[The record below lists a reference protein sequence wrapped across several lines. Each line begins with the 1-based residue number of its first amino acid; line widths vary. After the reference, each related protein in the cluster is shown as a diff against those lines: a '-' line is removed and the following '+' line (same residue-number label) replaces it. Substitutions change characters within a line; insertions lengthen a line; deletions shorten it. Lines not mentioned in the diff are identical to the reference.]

1 MSLQSP
7 LSTQGVIARENRFG
21 SKNYAPLPVV
31 LAKGVGAH
39 LFDTSGKRYI
49 DMMSAYSAVS
59 FGHLH
64 PRLVQAMK
72 NQLERLDVVSR
83 AYHSDNLGLF
93 CEELAGLAGLD
104 ACLPMNTGAEAV
116 ETAIKAARRYGY
128 DRLSIPEG
136 KAEIIVAAGNFH
148 GRTTTII
155 GFSSEP
161 SYRRGF
167 GPFAPG
173 FVDGAIWRRE
183 GG

>member
-1 MSLQSP
+1 MRYLLEV
-7 LSTQGVIARENRFG
+7 LSIGGRHVLAKPIVHARRDCSRKRFG

-93 CEELAGLAGLD
+93 CEELAGLAGSMP
-104 ACLPMNTGAEAV
+104 ACP
-116 ETAIKAARRYGY
+116 
-128 DRLSIPEG
+128 
-136 KAEIIVAAGNFH
+136 
-148 GRTTTII
+148 
-155 GFSSEP
+155 
-161 SYRRGF
+161 
-167 GPFAPG
+167 
-173 FVDGAIWRRE
+173 
-183 GG
+183 

>member
-72 NQLERLDVVSR
+72 NQLERSDIVSR
-83 AYHSDNLGLF
+83 AYHSDNLGTS
-93 CEELAGLAGLD
+93 ARNSRGLPGSMP
-104 ACLPMNTGAEAV
+104 ACP
-116 ETAIKAARRYGY
+116 
-128 DRLSIPEG
+128 
-136 KAEIIVAAGNFH
+136 
-148 GRTTTII
+148 
-155 GFSSEP
+155 
-161 SYRRGF
+161 
-167 GPFAPG
+167 
-173 FVDGAIWRRE
+173 
-183 GG
+183 